1 MAPNEQ
7 QHNRARTR
15 VNKRYRFLQW
25 SASAACLWL
34 LTTAAVV
41 QAAEL
46 RWRNRSYT
54 LVAEGKKVGDFIREL
69 AASQGVTAVVDPKV
83 EGTINGKFSGPP
95 ASTLNTVCA
104 TYGLTWYYD
113 GSLIYVDRADDSQT
127 QVFPIPKGSGPELV
141 QILRAM
147 QITDQR
153 FPLVVSDKE
162 NTVYAS
168 GPKRYVELVRQ
179 AIASIADPSRG
190 ADRAEIRA
198 FPLKYAWAGDVEIN
212 RSGKPVT
219 IPGIAT
225 MMRRLLGAPN
235 PAASSPG
242 MSPTRA
248 MRLTGPTRQMKL
260 SSGDSINV
268 PRIEIPLAGAQGD
281 SGYGAQAPAA
291 SGGGAPPDLP
301 RIEAD
306 AGINAVLIRDVPEHM
321 AQYERLIA
329 SLDTKPRL
337 VEINLT
343 IIDISTDSLDSL
355 GVDWRLHTTHGDFQ
369 SGNGNNPPLTFNLG
383 TTEDGQTGAT
393 TPIGMA
399 LTASIGGSLRN
410 YLLARINALTQSGNA
425 QLQAKP
431 KVLALDNTE
440 AILENLIHF
449 YVPVS
454 GFQDASLYG
463 ITTGTSVKVT
473 PLIVNEAGQMSVMM
487 SIDIDDGNLT
497 NDRVSQ
503 LPVVQERSI
512 VTKAMI
518 EEGKS
523 LLIAGFNSDSLN
535 NTKSG
540 IPLLSDVPF
549 IGNLFKYTNKTGQHM
564 ERFYLLT
571 PRILTAAS
579 TNPNDVPAVSI
590 PGVGMPV
597 PGSTDWKPGPLPNTP
612 APNQPPASVGALPT
626 PPVSR
631 LHEPASHTTLAALG

>member
-1 MAPNEQ
+1 
-7 QHNRARTR
+7 
-15 VNKRYRFLQW
+15 
-25 SASAACLWL
+25 
-34 LTTAAVV
+34 
-41 QAAEL
+41 
-46 RWRNRSYT
+46 
-54 LVAEGKKVGDFIREL
+54 
-69 AASQGVTAVVDPKV
+69 
-83 EGTINGKFSGPP
+83 
-95 ASTLNTVCA
+95 
-104 TYGLTWYYD
+104 
-113 GSLIYVDRADDSQT
+113 
-127 QVFPIPKGSGPELV
+127 
-141 QILRAM
+141 
-147 QITDQR
+147 
-153 FPLVVSDKE
+153 
-162 NTVYAS
+162 
-168 GPKRYVELVRQ
+168 
-179 AIASIADPSRG
+179 
-190 ADRAEIRA
+190 
-198 FPLKYAWAGDVEIN
+198 
-212 RSGKPVT
+212 
-219 IPGIAT
+219 
-225 MMRRLLGAPN
+225 
-235 PAASSPG
+235 
-242 MSPTRA
+242 

-281 SGYGAQAPAA
+281 SGYGAQAPAPA
-291 SGGGAPPDLP
+291 SSGTPADLP

-355 GVDWRLHTTHGDFQ
+355 GVDWRLHTKHGDFQ
-369 SGNGNNPPLTFNLG
+369 YGNGNNPPLTFNLG
-383 TTEDGQTGAT
+383 TTEEGQTGAT
-393 TPIGMA
+393 TPVGLA

-410 YLLARINALTQSGNA
+410 YLLARINALTQTGNA

-523 LLIAGFNSDSLN
+523 LLIAGFNSDSVN

-540 IPLLSDVPF
+540 IPFLSDVPF

-590 PGVGMPV
+590 PGVGMPG
-597 PGSTDWKPGPLPNTP
+597 PGATDWKPGPSPIAP
-612 APNQPPASVGALPT
+612 APAVPGTLPT

-631 LHEPASHTTLAALG
+631 LHEPDSRSTLAAR

>member
-1 MAPNEQ
+1 M
-7 QHNRARTR
+7 
-15 VNKRYRFLQW
+15 NKRKRFLKW
-25 SASAACLWL
+25 SASVACIGL
-34 LTTAAVV
+34 LAYVATTAVA
-41 QAAEL
+41 QAADL
-46 RWRNRSYT
+46 HWRNRPFS

-83 EGTINGKFSGPP
+83 EGTINGKFSGSP
-95 ASTLNTVCA
+95 AGTLNTVCA

-113 GSLIYVDRADDSQT
+113 GSLIYVDRADDAQT
-127 QVFPIPKGSGPELV
+127 QVFPIPKGSGPELT
-141 QILRAM
+141 QILRVM

-153 FPLVVSDKE
+153 FPLMISDKE
-162 NTVYAS
+162 NTVYVS

-179 AIASIADPSRG
+179 AIASIADPARG

-212 RSGKPVT
+212 RSGKPVS

-225 MMRRLLGAPN
+225 MLRRLLGAPN
-235 PAASSPG
+235 MAAGSAGSSG
-242 MSPTRA
+242 SNA
-248 MRLTGPTRQMKL
+248 MRLTGPTRQVKL

-268 PRIEIPLAGAQGD
+268 PRIEIPLAGGQD
-281 SGYGAQAPAA
+281 SSYGAPAMATA
-291 SGGGAPPDLP
+291 SSTPSDLP

-329 SLDTKPRL
+329 SLDAKPRL

-369 SGNGNNPPLTFNLG
+369 YGNANNPPLTFNVG
-383 TTEDGQTGAT
+383 STEAGQTGST
-393 TPIGMA
+393 TPLGLA

-473 PLIVNEAGQMSVMM
+473 PLIVSEAGQMSVMM

-497 NDRVSQ
+497 NDQVSQ

-571 PRILTAAS
+571 PRILTTAS
-579 TNPNDVPAVSI
+579 TSPAEVPAVSI
-590 PGVGMPV
+590 PGVSPPV
-597 PGSTDWKPGPLPNTP
+597 PSPAAPAAPAGAAVPGT
-612 APNQPPASVGALPT
+612 LPT

-631 LHEPASHTTLAALG
+631 LHEPVHRTRLG